1 MASCDIAHGRLEACK
16 DAMSGL
22 DTAYFI
28 NFGIEPSDVTTN
40 AGGEITAVTGV
51 STLYKFE
58 LKGANTLET
67 TINPSRDNGT
77 TFFEQALTMQLK
89 TQDVTAHDTVKLLA
103 WGRPHIIV
111 HTRNDQFFM
120 VGLRRGADMT
130 AGNISNGTQA
140 GDFNGYSLT
149 FTAQEKLPPQFIDAQ
164 TETQLQAVF
173 GGAQIVS
180 Q

>member
-28 NFGIEPSDVTTN
+28 NFGIDPSDVTIVSN
-40 AGGEITAVTGV
+40 EITAVSGV

-67 TINPSRDNGT
+67 TINSSRDNGT
-77 TFFEQALTMQLK
+77 TFFDQVLTMQLK
-89 TQDVTAHDTVKLLA
+89 TQDVTAHDTVKLLS

-111 HTRNDQFFM
+111 HTRNDQYFM
-120 VGLRRGADMT
+120 VGLNRGADLT

-149 FTAQEKLPPQFIDAQ
+149 FTGQEKLPPIFIDAT

-173 GGAQIVS
+173 GGASIVS